1 MRNIRE
7 LALLRSNTYKLLAS
21 CLYYPEKEFIED
33 LMDGSIL
40 HSLKESNSGF
50 DEGMKNIED
59 FVKGYKDAEALYTEL
74 AAEYV
79 RLFVTSK
86 QAFCQPYESYYS
98 GSNILMTEAP
108 EVMKAYSKAGLK
120 ISSGF
125 KDLPDHI
132 ATELEFMHYLCF
144 KQAESLSKKDE
155 KNTEVYSVLQK
166 NFLNEHL
173 VKWTPDLCKCI
184 IKESKI
190 GFYKGV
196 AQILGNFINFE
207 KSNYQS

>member
-1 MRNIRE
+1 MRNIQE
-7 LALLRSNTYKLLAS
+7 LALLRSNTYKLLAA
-21 CLYYPEKEFIED
+21 CLYYPEKEFIEE
-33 LMDGSIL
+33 LGGGVIL
-40 HSLKESNSGF
+40 ISLKEFNSDF

-59 FVKGYKDAEALYTEL
+59 FVKGYKDGEALYTEL

-86 QAFCQPYESYYS
+86 QAFCPPYESYYS
-98 GSNILMTEAP
+98 GSNILMTEAL

-144 KQAESLSKKDE
+144 KQAEALGNKDE
-155 KNTEVYSVLQK
+155 KNAEMYSTLQK
-166 NFLNEHL
+166 NFLEEHL
-173 VKWTPDLCKCI
+173 IKWIPDLCKCI
-184 IKESKI
+184 IKEGKI

-196 AQILGNFINFE
+196 SEVLGNFIDL
-207 KSNYQS
+207 